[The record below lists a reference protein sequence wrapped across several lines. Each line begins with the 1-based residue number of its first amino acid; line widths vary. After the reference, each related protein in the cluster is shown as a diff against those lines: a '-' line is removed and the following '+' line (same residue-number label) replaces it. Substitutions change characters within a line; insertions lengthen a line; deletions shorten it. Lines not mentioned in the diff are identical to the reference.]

1 MSRSVAVQFE
11 RAAPDAPESLNL
23 MQEFWRE
30 IDHLY
35 GNAAPTQWQLIGME
49 DPRSA
54 FVIVR
59 REHDAVA
66 CAALRPLTDSTVE
79 LKRMYVRPEARR
91 RGIARQLVHHMEQLA
106 RDASFS
112 ELWLE
117 TGLRQ
122 PAAVALYERLGY
134 TRRAAFGDHKGDP
147 LNVCFEKQLT

>member
-1 MSRSVAVQFE
+1 VIHSLTFE
-11 RAAPDAPESLNL
+11 RTNATAAESEQL

-35 GNAAPTQWQLIGME
+35 GNAAPTQWQLTGME
-49 DPRSA
+49 DPRAA

-59 REHDAVA
+59 RAGETMA
-66 CAALRPLTDSTVE
+66 CAALRPLSETAIE
-79 LKRMYVRPEARR
+79 LKRMYVRPPARR
-91 RGIARQLVHHMEQLA
+91 QGIARRLVVHMEAVA
-106 RDASFS
+106 RELGFS

-134 TRRAAFGDHKGDP
+134 TRRAAFGDHRGDP
-147 LNVCFEKQLT
+147 LNVCFEKRLT